1 MSPTHRHHQPAARET
16 TRKLIED
23 ASAST
28 VRAEAGNF
36 SQIYPNNYSFDGPQ
50 DSDSDSESEEAYRRR
65 IQEETA
71 KEKDV
76 IGTSS
81 PSEVHPV
88 YSLSELRLLPR
99 YILCTACRNFV
110 SFRGTSCVYSL
121 SELRLLTRYILCTAC
136 RNFVS
141 IPRYILCTA
150 CRNFVSLRGTSC
162 ILIEILNPTG
172 VHSVVH
178 PAEDNKA
185 SQPLQ

>member
-1 MSPTHRHHQPAARET
+1 MALKTQTVILRVRRH
-16 TRKLIED
+16 IED
-23 ASAST
+23 ASK
-28 VRAEAGNF
+28 
-36 SQIYPNNYSFDGPQ
+36 
-50 DSDSDSESEEAYRRR
+50 RRLPR
-65 IQEETA
+65 R
-71 KEKDV
+71 K
-76 IGTSS
+76 TS
-81 PSEVHPV
+81 
-88 YSLSELRLLPR
+88 SELRLLPR